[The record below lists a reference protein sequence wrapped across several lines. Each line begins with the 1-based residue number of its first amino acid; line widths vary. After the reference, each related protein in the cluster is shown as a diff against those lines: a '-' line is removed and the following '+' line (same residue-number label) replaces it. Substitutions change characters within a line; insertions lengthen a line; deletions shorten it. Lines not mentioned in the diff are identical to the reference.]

1 MKEALRILRGEGPSI
16 RIGHRGA
23 AALAP
28 ENTLEALRAGIA
40 QGCDYV
46 EFDVLSD
53 AEGALVLAHSAHEL
67 PEDVVGLDDALALLA
82 AEGVGAHVDLKQ
94 RGLEEAVGKA
104 LRGHDLLER
113 SLVSSLDP
121 AALRDLRRHEPIVR
135 VGLAYPEDRHG
146 LAGRRTFAP
155 LLAGGLAAMKLTL
168 PRLIGRWLERA
179 AASAAVVHRQLVTPS
194 LIRACH
200 ERGAAVWAWTV
211 NDPTEAGRLVEWG
224 ADAIISDDPRILG
237 PSTSNKPSTT

>member
-1 MKEALRILRGEGPSI
+1 MLRGEGPPI

-46 EFDVLSD
+46 EFDVLSND
-53 AEGALVLAHSAHEL
+53 GGLVLAHSAHEL
-67 PEDVVGLDDALALLA
+67 PEDVASFDDALALLA

-94 RGLEEAVGKA
+94 RGLEEAVGDA
-104 LRGHDLLER
+104 LREHDLLER
-113 SLVSSLDP
+113 SLVSSLDW
-121 AALRDLRRHEPIVR
+121 AALRDLRRYEPALR
-135 VGLAYPEDRHG
+135 VGLSYPEDRYG
-146 LAGRRTFAP
+146 LSGRRTFAP
-155 LLAGGLAAMKLTL
+155 LLAGGLAAMKRAL
-168 PRLIGRWLERA
+168 PRLIGRWLDRA

-200 ERGAAVWAWTV
+200 LRGAAVWAWTV
-211 NDPTEAGRLVEWG
+211 NDPSEAGLLVEWG

-237 PSTSNKPSTT
+237 PSKRSSI

>member
-1 MKEALRILRGEGPSI
+1 VLRGEGPPI

-40 QGCDYV
+40 HGCDYV

-53 AEGALVLAHSAHEL
+53 ADGGLVLGHSPLEL
-67 PEDVVGLDDALALLA
+67 PEDVATFDDALALLA

-94 RGLEEAVGKA
+94 RGLEEGVGAA
-104 LRGHDLLER
+104 LRNHDLLER
-113 SLVSSLDP
+113 SLVSSLDW
-121 AALRDLRRHEPIVR
+121 AALRDLRRYEPALR
-135 VGLAYPEDRHG
+135 VGLSYPEDRHG

-155 LLAGGLAAMKLTL
+155 LLAGGLAAMKRTL

-200 ERGAAVWAWTV
+200 QRGAAVWAWTV
-211 NDPTEAGRLVEWG
+211 NDSAEAAHLMEWG
-224 ADAIISDDPRILG
+224 ADAIITDDPRILG
-237 PSTSNKPSTT
+237 RSKPSTK

>member
-1 MKEALRILRGEGPSI
+1 MRILRGDGPPI

-40 QGCDYV
+40 RGCDYV
-46 EFDVLSD
+46 EFDVLSTSD
-53 AEGALVLAHSAHEL
+53 GCLVLAHSAHEL
-67 PEDVVGLDDALALLA
+67 PEDAASFDDALTLLA

-94 RGLEEAVGKA
+94 RGLEEGVGAA
-104 LRGHDLLER
+104 LRSYDLLER
-113 SLVSSLDP
+113 SLVSSLDW
-121 AALRDLRRHEPIVR
+121 AALRDLRRYEPALR
-135 VGLAYPEDRHG
+135 VGLSYPEDRYG
-146 LAGRRTFAP
+146 LSGRRTFAP
-155 LLAGGLAAMKLTL
+155 LLAGGLAAMKRTL
-168 PRLIGRWLERA
+168 PRLIGRWLQRA

-200 ERGAAVWAWTV
+200 DRGAAVWVWTV
-211 NDPTEAGRLVEWG
+211 NDPAEAGQLAEWG

-237 PSTSNKPSTT
+237 PSKPSTR